1 MQTDPKWTTDL
12 RNQFAKVLDGLHQYD
27 NLLGFFAGNE
37 VVRDVNSTIAAPV
50 VKAVIADMKAYRDAM
65 EYRKIP
71 IGYSNNDESIIDS
84 MANFMDC
91 GNSDVAAD
99 FFGFNRYSWCGDSSF
114 TASGYDQLYEY
125 ADGFDIPIFLSENG
139 CNIPSPREF
148 SDQPVLLG
156 REMNDR
162 FSGNS
167 TLFLWLPLLE
177 LC

>member
-1 MQTDPKWTTDL
+1 MDL

-65 EYRKIP
+65 QYRKIP
-71 IGYSNNDESIIDS
+71 IGYSNNAESIIDT
-84 MANFMDC
+84 MADFMDC
-91 GNSDVAAD
+91 GNSNVAAD
-99 FFGFNRYSWCGDSSF
+99 FFGFNRYSWCGDSSMA
-114 TASGYDQLYEY
+114 ASGYNQLYAF
-125 ADGFDIPIFLSENG
+125 ADGFDIPIFLSEDG
-139 CNIPSPREF
+139 CNIPSPRQF
-148 SDQPVLLG
+148 TDQPAVLG

-162 FSGNS
+162 FSGAR
-167 TLFLWLPLLE
+167 TLKTYPLVHG